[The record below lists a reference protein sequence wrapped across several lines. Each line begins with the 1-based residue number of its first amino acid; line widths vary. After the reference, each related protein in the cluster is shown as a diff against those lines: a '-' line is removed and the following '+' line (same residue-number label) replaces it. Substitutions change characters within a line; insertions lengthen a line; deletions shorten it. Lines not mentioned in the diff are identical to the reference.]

1 MYSRFLT
8 GYSALM
14 NQVYQYVFPCIPFLQ
29 NSRQSKEFFNEAK
42 RRPNILLLILIVNTN
57 IVNVTSKGYLSG

>member
-14 NQVYQYVFPCIPFLQ
+14 NQVYRYVFPCIPFLQ
-29 NSRQSKEFFNEAK
+29 NSRQCKEFFNEAK
-42 RRPNILLLILIVNTN
+42 RRPNILLLILIANTN
-57 IVNVTSKGYLSG
+57 IVYVTSKGYLSG